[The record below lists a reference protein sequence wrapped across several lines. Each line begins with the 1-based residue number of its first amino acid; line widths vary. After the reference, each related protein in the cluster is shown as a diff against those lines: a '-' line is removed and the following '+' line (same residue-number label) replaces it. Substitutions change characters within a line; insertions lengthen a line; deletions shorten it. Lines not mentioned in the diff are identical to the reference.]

1 MTDGGD
7 WENERMEATYAEARA
22 VLDAQ
27 NDTMGDIDSKAMRTV
42 RFNVL
47 LVGVLITAA
56 RFAGPSVFNPALLHL
71 SVGCLV
77 LSAIL
82 GIVTYNES
90 YLFVGLQGAY
100 IEYLTDGT
108 PPDVRWDQDL
118 LQTFAG
124 MISENT
130 DELEWNS
137 WLLTVTLGALILGIV
152 FGVLATAI

>member
-1 MTDGGD
+1 
-7 WENERMEATYAEARA
+7 MEATYAEARA

-56 RFAGPSVFNPALLHL
+56 RLTGPSVFDPALLHL

-77 LSAIL
+77 LSTIL

-90 YLFVGLQGAY
+90 YLFVGPQGMY
-100 IEYLTDGT
+100 VEYLADGT

-137 WLLTVTLGALILGIV
+137 WLLTVILGALLLGIV